1 MYMIKVSIVEDIKEI
16 REGLQILIDGSSG
29 FSCKETFATAEEA
42 VKCLPL
48 RNVDVV
54 LVDIHLPSMNG
65 IDCVRILKH
74 KCPETQFI
82 MSTIYQDDDNIFESL
97 KAGASGYLLKKIEPV
112 KILDAI
118 REVYEGGSPMSA
130 QIARKVISSFQLKKG
145 IDDADI
151 LTPKEK
157 QILKEL
163 SKGLRYKEIAH
174 DLNVSIETVR
184 SHARN
189 IYEKLHVQSRTEALN
204 KIYGKD

>member
-1 MYMIKVSIVEDIKEI
+1 MIKVSIVEDIKEI
-16 REGLQILIDGSSG
+16 REGLQILIDGSSE

-42 VKCLPL
+42 IKSLPL
-48 RNVDVV
+48 TTIDVV

-74 KCPETQFI
+74 KCPGTQFI